1 MILRSGV
8 GLQMETLLPK
18 LRMRVLFLTM
28 GRIPIT
34 FLTIGRWSW
43 IDYGGEG
50 MSIFL
55 GIETGQMRRFFTMLS
70 VWWWICRELMSSSWW
85 FRILEL
91 LLMGWLRFCNEDHRL
106 LELSKLIVMEQFV
119 QRIARLL
126 VVGFSVTVMANSSW
140 GLLVHFGDVWGG
152 YGEVFKYFEWLAFG
166 MSRVLGN

>member
-1 MILRSGV
+1 MDDDTPQWGRSADGNFTTKTTYESLISNH
-8 GLQMETLLPK
+8 GQDTNN
-18 LRMRVLFLTM
+18 
-28 GRIPIT
+28 
-34 FLTIGRWSW
+34 
-43 IDYGGEG
+43 
-50 MSIFL
+50 IFNH
-55 GIETGQMRRFFTMLS
+55 
-70 VWWWICRELMSSSWW
+70 
-85 FRILEL
+85 
-91 LLMGWLRFCNEDHRL
+91 RFCNEDHRL